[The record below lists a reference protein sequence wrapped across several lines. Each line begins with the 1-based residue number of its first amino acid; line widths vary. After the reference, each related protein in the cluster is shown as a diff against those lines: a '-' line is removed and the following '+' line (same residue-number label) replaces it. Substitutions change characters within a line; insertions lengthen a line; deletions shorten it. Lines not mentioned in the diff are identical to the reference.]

1 VRGLST
7 SVGGYMA
14 FLVVY
19 IIACAIVG
27 IMAKN
32 TTAGPI
38 LFFLLS
44 LIITPVITIFFLLL
58 ARDKKRSQV

>member
-1 VRGLST
+1 
-7 SVGGYMA
+7 MA

-19 IIACAIVG
+19 ILACAIVG
-27 IMAKN
+27 IMARN
-32 TTAGPI
+32 TKAGPI

-58 ARDKKRSQV
+58 AREKKRSEI